1 MESLKDNTKVL
12 NIAILKG
19 MRIFYDHIWSRFGG
33 FLRRDRRHSWY
44 PSLPTSILFSFYII
58 KASAFYL
65 SEFNLL
71 YHLFARLFFS
81 RFKSYFYINDST
93 LIVLALFLIDI
104 IIPRAWWWD
113 KSPSSH
119 TNLLN
124 VGKWQFLLSFIVLAI
139 VFIILQGEMTIYA

>member
-12 NIAILKG
+12 NIAIFQTDGK
-19 MRIFYDHIWSRFGG
+19 FYYHIWSSFWG

-65 SEFNLL
+65 SEFNLHS
-71 YHLFARLFFS
+71 YFFS

-93 LIVLALFLIDI
+93 LTVLALFLIDI

-139 VFIILQGEMTIYA
+139 VFIILQGEMIIYA